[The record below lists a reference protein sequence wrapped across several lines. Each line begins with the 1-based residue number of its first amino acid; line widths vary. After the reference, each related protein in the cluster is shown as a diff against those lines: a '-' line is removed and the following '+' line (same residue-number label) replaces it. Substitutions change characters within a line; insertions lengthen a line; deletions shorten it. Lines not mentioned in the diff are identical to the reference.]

1 MPSRK
6 VNADALQNAPNRVHS
21 VAMTILEEKP
31 MSRIK
36 AWLLAGAVLLGLI
49 SAMAQAQTNVRVR
62 GTITGFDGH
71 VLEVK
76 TREGN
81 DLNVY
86 VTDNS
91 VVSSLVE
98 LKMGDIKQGGFVGVT
113 AVKKG
118 YEGSLY
124 ALEVHVFPEA
134 SRGTGE
140 GHYDWD
146 LGPGT
151 TMTNANVDA
160 IVERNDGKELK
171 LSYKGGMQKIIVP
184 PGTPIVTFVPAEQSQ
199 LKAGVPV
206 FAVVQQAEDGTLT
219 AKRILIGKDGMKP
232 PM

>member
-1 MPSRK
+1 
-6 VNADALQNAPNRVHS
+6 
-21 VAMTILEEKP
+21 

-36 AWLLAGAVLLGLI
+36 AWLLAGAVLLGLM
-49 SAMAQAQTNVRVR
+49 SAMAQGQTNGRVR

-81 DLNVY
+81 DLNVN
-86 VTDNS
+86 VADNT

-98 LKMGDIKQGGFVGVT
+98 LQMGDIRQGGFVGVT

-118 YEGSLY
+118 QEGAQY
-124 ALEVHVFPEA
+124 ALEVHVFPET
-134 SRGTGE
+134 SRGAGE

-151 TMTNANVDA
+151 TMTNANIDA
-160 IVERNDGKELK
+160 IVERNDGKELT
-171 LSYKGGMQKIIVP
+171 LGYKGGAQKIIVP

-199 LKAGVPV
+199 LQAGVPV
-206 FAVVQQAEDGTLT
+206 FAVVQQAEDGALI
-219 AKRILIGKDGMKP
+219 AKRILIGKGDMKP

>member
-1 MPSRK
+1 M
-6 VNADALQNAPNRVHS
+6 N
-21 VAMTILEEKP
+21 
-31 MSRIK
+31 RIK
-36 AWLLAGAVLLGLI
+36 VWLLAGAVLLGLM
-49 SAMAQAQTNVRVR
+49 SAMAQAQTNMRVR
-62 GTITGFDGH
+62 GTITSFDGH

-81 DLNVY
+81 DLSVNVA
-86 VTDNS
+86 DNT

-98 LKMGDIKQGGFVGVT
+98 LQMGDIRQGSFVGVT
-113 AVKKG
+113 AAKKG
-118 YEGSLY
+118 PEGAQY

-160 IVERNDGKELK
+160 IVERNDGKELT
-171 LSYKGGMQKIIVP
+171 LGYKGGMQKIIVP
-184 PGTPIVTFVPAEQSQ
+184 PGTPIVTFVPAEQSRLQ
-199 LKAGVPV
+199 AGVPV
-206 FAVVQQAEDGTLT
+206 FTVVQQAEDGTLT
-219 AKRILIGKDGMKP
+219 AKRILIGKGDMKP

>member
-1 MPSRK
+1 
-6 VNADALQNAPNRVHS
+6 
-21 VAMTILEEKP
+21 
-31 MSRIK
+31 MSTFK
-36 AWLLAGAVLLGLI
+36 TWLMAGAILLGLM
-49 SAMAQAQTNVRVR
+49 SATAQAQTSVRVR

-76 TREGN
+76 TREGK
-81 DLNVY
+81 DLRVNVA
-86 VTDNS
+86 DDI

-98 LKMGDIKQGGFVGVT
+98 LKISDIKQGGFVGVT
-113 AVKKG
+113 AFKKG
-118 YEGSLY
+118 SEGALY
-124 ALEVHVFPEA
+124 AIEVHVFPEA

-171 LSYKGGMQKIIVP
+171 LSYKGGTQKITVP
-184 PGTPIVTFVPAEQSQ
+184 PGTPIVTFVPAERSQ
-199 LKAGVPV
+199 LQSGVPI
-206 FAVVQQAEDGTLT
+206 FAVVQQSDDGALT